1 MYKVLP
7 CTLSDYYVHCSS
19 QKSEVQRG
27 NKLHANKQ
35 RNWDFNPDLS
45 DATIFQSEET
55 NIIYV
60 CIYIYINHEPI
71 FWSPA
76 SIFNQWES
84 TLALWSGC
92 QRLMNCIERWR
103 KAKAKHTEP
112 DEKCTCPTQT
122 SGCAKT
128 GSVVGWEKTLEIN
141 LLEGRSW
148 SKRRK
153 GLSQTGQ
160 WSREIPHDEE
170 WLMKF

>member
-1 MYKVLP
+1 MSTVALRNLRFREVINCMQINRGTEILTQTSVTPQYSNLRKPILYMYV
-7 CTLSDYYVHCSS
+7 Y
-19 QKSEVQRG
+19 
-27 NKLHANKQ
+27 
-35 RNWDFNPDLS
+35 
-45 DATIFQSEET
+45 
-55 NIIYV
+55 
-60 CIYIYINHEPI
+60 IYIYINHEPI

-84 TLALWSGC
+84 MLALWSGC

-128 GSVVGWEKTLEIN
+128 GSMVGLEKTLEIN

-148 SKRRK
+148 RKRRK
-153 GLSQTGQ
+153 GLIQTGQ